1 MAKYKIDDQIEID
14 FTDNDIDEPDIE
26 FSVEDLILISEAL
39 DNALLNCNESLSSNI
54 LADDFRNR
62 LIKTRKDL
70 INLKDRVNEELFEI
84 GIEFCED

>member
-1 MAKYKIDDQIEID
+1 VAKYKIDDQIEID

>member
-54 LADDFRNR
+54 LADDFRDR

-70 INLKDRVNEELFEI
+70 IDLKGRVNDELFEI

>member
-1 MAKYKIDDQIEID
+1 MAKYKIDDHIEID

-39 DNALLNCNESLSSNI
+39 ENALLNCNESLSSNI

-70 INLKDRVNEELFEI
+70 INLKKRVNDELFEI